1 VKILLVGGGGRE
13 HALAWRIR
21 HDDPAAELIAAPG
34 NPGIATLARCVAI
47 AVTDVDALVA
57 LAEAER
63 VDVTIVGPEA
73 PLAAGIVDRFRARR
87 LPIFGPTQAAAE
99 IETSKAFAKQLMAD
113 AGVPTARAVSH
124 ADAALAKR
132 TAREFGAPVVIKAS
146 GLAAG
151 KGVIVCETLADAD
164 AAIDRMLT
172 EGIFGAAGRE
182 ILVETFMQ
190 GEEVSV
196 FGITDGERIVPL
208 LPAQDH
214 KRLLDGDKGPNTG
227 GMGAFAPYAVD
238 GCTSWAGFELV
249 EPCDGPLGFAD
260 IIAQTIMAPTLEAL
274 RARGRPF
281 TGLLYA
287 GLMLTRSGPMVVEF
301 NARFGD
307 PETEAIMPL
316 TAPGIAQLLH
326 AVAVGDRLPDR
337 VDQELRLQHAVTTVV
352 AAAGY
357 PDAPRTGDV
366 IRLPEPAEGV
376 HLFQAGTARRA
387 DGALVS
393 AGGRVLAI
401 TAVAPSLAAAQ
412 HRSALAAAHVDLAG
426 KQFRTDIGWRELS
439 RARAT

>member
-21 HDDPAAELIAAPG
+21 HDEPAAEIIAAPG
-34 NPGIATLARCVAI
+34 NPGIATLGRCVPI
-47 AVTDVDALVA
+47 AVTDIAALVA

-63 VDVTIVGPEA
+63 PDYTIVGPEA
-73 PLAAGIVDRFRARR
+73 PLAAGIVDGFRARG

-99 IETSKAFAKQLMAD
+99 IETSKTFAKQVMAD
-113 AGVPTARAVSH
+113 AGVPTARATFH
-124 ADAALAKR
+124 TDAASAKR
-132 TAREFGAPVVIKAS
+132 AAHTLGAPVVIKAS

-151 KGVIVCETLADAD
+151 KGVIVCETLAEAD
-164 AAIDRMLT
+164 AAIDSMLT
-172 EGIFGAAGRE
+172 KGVFGAAGRE
-182 ILVETFMQ
+182 ILVEEFMQ

-196 FGITDGERIVPL
+196 FAITDGKSLIPL

-227 GMGAFAPYAVD
+227 GMGAYAPYALD
-238 GCTSWAGFELV
+238 
-249 EPCDGPLGFAD
+249 DFAD
-260 IIAQTIMAPTLEAL
+260 VAQTIMAPTLEAL
-274 RARGRPF
+274 SGRGRPF

-287 GLMLTRSGPMVVEF
+287 GLMLTHDGPKVVEF
-301 NARFGD
+301 NCRFGD

-316 TAPGIAQLLH
+316 VAPGIGALLH

-337 VDQELRLQHAVTTVV
+337 VDDELPPQHAVTTVV

-357 PDAPRTGDV
+357 PEAPRTGDV
-366 IRLPEPAEGV
+366 IHLPEAVEGV
-376 HLFQAGTARRA
+376 QIFQASTARRA

-412 HRSALAAAHVDLAG
+412 HRSVQAARLVELAG